1 MRDAAVRKR
10 LNPATHGPYSDL
22 ISWAKY
28 GPATESKCSGAGA
41 SDIGRCVHAGELMNS
56 DQPAG
61 RAGAGKLAVLLATYN
76 GARFLDA
83 QLRSVIAQDW
93 PSIEVFVSDDSS
105 TDDTMQLLESWQA
118 IWNKGAFTI
127 ASGPRSG
134 FAGNF
139 RKLLAES
146 AAHADY
152 VAFCD
157 QDDIWLSDKTRVAV
171 EAIDAHGSRP
181 ALYCARTI
189 VTDVDDRD
197 VSLSTLFRKTPD
209 FANALVQ
216 SIGGGNTMV
225 MNRAAYELLREA
237 ARRTDFVSHDWFAY
251 LIVAGAGGKVIYSE
265 TPHVRYRQHDGNL
278 IGSNLGFQ
286 ARINRARFA
295 LSGRYVGWNNL
306 NMSALNACRDLLT
319 PDAVAKLD
327 HFSKARHGRLPQRLI
342 GLWRSGVYRQTT
354 IGQLSLYLAGI
365 LGKL

>member
-1 MRDAAVRKR
+1 
-10 LNPATHGPYSDL
+10 
-22 ISWAKY
+22 
-28 GPATESKCSGAGA
+28 
-41 SDIGRCVHAGELMNS
+41 MNS
-56 DQPAG
+56 DERTGQAG
-61 RAGAGKLAVLLATYN
+61 PGRLAILLATYN

-93 PSIEVFVSDDSS
+93 PAIDVFASDDSS
-105 TDDTMQLLESWQA
+105 SDGTPDLLGSWQK
-118 IWNKGAFTI
+118 IWNKGQFAITT
-127 ASGPRSG
+127 GPRRG

-146 AAHADY
+146 EVDADY

-157 QDDIWLSDKTRVAV
+157 QDDIWLGDKTRVAV
-171 EAIDAHGSRP
+171 EALDAHGSRP
-181 ALYCARTI
+181 ALYCARTLI
-189 VTDVDDRD
+189 TDVEDRE
-197 VSLSTLFRKTPD
+197 VSLSTLFRRTPD

-251 LIVAGAGGKVIYSE
+251 LIVSGAGGKVIYSE
-265 TPHVRYRQHDGNL
+265 TPHVRYRQHDANL

-286 ARINRARFA
+286 ARLSRARFA

-306 NMSALNACRDLLT
+306 NMRALAACRDLLT
-319 PDAVAKLD
+319 PDAAAKFD
-327 HFSKARHGRLPQRLI
+327 TFCQARSGNLPQRI
-342 GLWRSGVYRQTT
+342 VNLWRSGVYRQTA
-354 IGQLSLYLAGI
+354 IGQVSLYLAGL

>member
-1 MRDAAVRKR
+1 MSTVQRA
-10 LNPATHGPYSDL
+10 G
-22 ISWAKY
+22 
-28 GPATESKCSGAGA
+28 GAGT
-41 SDIGRCVHAGELMNS
+41 
-56 DQPAG
+56 
-61 RAGAGKLAVLLATYN
+61 GKLAVLLATYN

-93 PSIEVFVSDDSS
+93 PAIDVFASDDSS
-105 TDDTMQLLESWQA
+105 SDGTLDLLGSWQK
-118 IWNKGAFTI
+118 IWNKGTFSIET
-127 ASGPRSG
+127 GPRVG

-146 AAHADY
+146 EVDADY

-157 QDDIWLSDKTRVAV
+157 QDDIWLSEKTGVAV
-171 EAIDAHGSRP
+171 AALDEQGARP
-181 ALYCARTI
+181 ALYCARTTI
-189 VTDVDDRD
+189 TDVDDRA
-197 VSLSTLFRKTPD
+197 VSLSTLFRRTPD

-225 MNRAAYELLREA
+225 MNRAAFELLREA

-265 TPHVRYRQHDGNL
+265 TPHVRYRQHDANL

-286 ARINRARFA
+286 ARISRARFA

-306 NMSALNACRDLLT
+306 NMSALAACRDMLT
-319 PDAVAKLD
+319 ADAAAKFD
-327 HFSKARHGRLPQRLI
+327 HFCRARNGKLPERI
-342 GLWRSGVYRQTT
+342 VNLWRSGVYRQTT
-354 IGQLSLYLAGI
+354 IGQLSLYLAGF